1 MIPGRGEHAAGADD
15 QDLESGP
22 GRRYNIQAVDRAI
35 KVLEL
40 LSQNEVMKLDALSR
54 ELGVSTSTTYRL
66 LSTLQSHRYIEKD
79 EPRGGYRL
87 GLACL
92 ELARSFAGTSDIRR
106 SALPD
111 LDRLRDETRETV
123 HLAVL
128 DGMEV
133 VYLDKRH
140 GLHPI
145 GLMSSRV
152 GGRSPAHCTGL
163 GKVLLAFEDPP
174 DVDAHFR
181 TRGLHRFTERT
192 LTDVD
197 DLLDHLEAVRERGY
211 ALDLGEHEPEV
222 RCVAAPVFDGSG
234 DVVAAISI
242 SGPASRLGEL
252 DDHRELIERTKR
264 AAQAVSAKL
273 GYLTTQK

>member
-1 MIPGRGEHAAGADD
+1 MTQEEKEAGAA
-15 QDLESGP
+15 SGRNSIERDP
-22 GRRYNIQAVDRAI
+22 SKRYNIQAVDRAI
-35 KVLEL
+35 KLLEL
-40 LSQNEVMKLDALSR
+40 LSENEIMKLDGLS
-54 ELGVSTSTTYRL
+54 EKLEVSTSTTYRL
-66 LSTLQSHRYIEKD
+66 LSTLQSHRYIQKD
-79 EPRGGYRL
+79 EQRGGYRL

-106 SALPD
+106 AALPD
-111 LDRLRDETRETV
+111 LDRLRDETKETV

-128 DGMEV
+128 DAMEV

-152 GGRSPAHCTGL
+152 GGRSPAYCTGL

-181 TRGLHRFTERT
+181 TGGLHRFTERT

-197 DLLDHLEAVRERGY
+197 DLLDHLEAVRDRGY

-252 DDHRELIERTKR
+252 DDHRELIERTRR
-264 AAQAVSAKL
+264 AAEAVSAKL
-273 GYLTTQK
+273 GYPTAQK